1 MNIKPIAE
9 RKIITRSL
17 STGEEK
23 SFIFKVGMPEHIGP
37 NGGACCHLDF
47 GWLGA
52 ELAPLVLASISQVR
66 GIDTLDALRGALQI
80 EEHLS
85 LFTDKYILSCCYKDS
100 SFYPKNEASLFIN
113 ISDVVK
119 ITGSAKS
126 TIYSWVKSGFF
137 PKPIATGPNSSRFRL
152 HEVRAWCAD
161 PVKWREEC
169 VLSVICEGD
178 ECPYEK

>member
-1 MNIKPIAE
+1 MKIKPIAE
-9 RKIITRSL
+9 RKIITRSV

-23 SFIFKVGMPEHIGP
+23 SFIFKVGMLAHIGP
-37 NGGACCHLDF
+37 GGTAYCYLDF
-47 GWLGA
+47 GWFGA
-52 ELAPLVLASISQVR
+52 ELAPHVLTSISKVK
-66 GIDTLDALRGALQI
+66 GTDTLDALRSALQI

-85 LFTDKYILSCCYKDS
+85 LFTDKYTLSCCHNDS

-113 ISDVVK
+113 ISDVMK

-137 PKPIATGPNSSRFRL
+137 PKPVATGPNSSRFRL
-152 HEVRAWCAD
+152 QEIREWCAD

-169 VLSVICEGD
+169 ALSVICEGD
-178 ECPYEK
+178 ICPSEK